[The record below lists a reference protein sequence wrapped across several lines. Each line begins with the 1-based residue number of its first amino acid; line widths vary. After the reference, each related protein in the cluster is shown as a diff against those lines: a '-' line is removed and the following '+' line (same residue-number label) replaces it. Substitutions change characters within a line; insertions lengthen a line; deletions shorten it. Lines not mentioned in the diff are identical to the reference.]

1 MFVLTWTHRTLCFD
15 LGPLHGNGDTVE
27 EDNNKHHMVKHLVR
41 DDFIA
46 AHTNPVR
53 YDQVRHFR
61 IQSQHERMNTDYP
74 IIM

>member
-1 MFVLTWTHRTLCFD
+1 MFVLMCTHRTLCLN
-15 LGPLHGNGDTVE
+15 LGPLHGNGDAVE

-53 YDQVRHFR
+53 YDQVRRLEYRHGMKEL
-61 IQSQHERMNTDYP
+61 IQ
-74 IIM
+74 IIQ